1 MTSRP
6 DTSSVPPPPEPPMI
20 PLADTTLSEEEVE
33 AAARVLRS
41 GWLTMGPEVKA
52 FEEEFADRFGAR
64 HAIGVANGTAAL
76 HLAYQAAGLREG
88 DEFCLP
94 ALTFVATLN
103 AGLYLRARPVLVD
116 CTSED
121 DLTLSPSDLERKITP
136 RTRLIVT
143 MPYGGFCPDMERI
156 CALADARKIPIVE
169 DACHAPL
176 AELNGRKIGTFGL
189 ASTWS
194 FYGNKNMTTGEGGM
208 VLTDDDETARRVRLL
223 RSHGMTTLTWER
235 HRGHAAEYDVVEA
248 GYNYR
253 LDEVRAAIGR
263 VQLRKLDEANR
274 LRSAAARLL
283 REALAPLAARGLRI
297 PFEYPRGHSAHHLFV
312 ILLPD
317 GCNRRA
323 FRDAMRR
330 AGVMTSVHYPPLDSF
345 SHCRALGL
353 DKQNLPVLR
362 SLQNRLVTLPLGPTL
377 TATQVHRIAAATA
390 QALGQSMAHT

>member
-1 MTSRP
+1 
-6 DTSSVPPPPEPPMI
+6 MI
-20 PLADTTLSEEEVE
+20 PLADTTLGEEEVE

-103 AGLYLRARPVLVD
+103 AGLYPHARPVLVD

-263 VQLRKLDEANR
+263 VQLRKLDEANH
-274 LRSAAARLL
+274 LRAAAARLL

-297 PFEYPRGHSAHHLFV
+297 PFEHPRGHSAHHLFV

-317 GCNRRA
+317 GCDRRA
-323 FRDAMRR
+323 CRDAMRR

-362 SLQNRLVTLPLGPTL
+362 GLQNRLVTLPLGPTL
-377 TATQVHRIAAATA
+377 TATQVHRIAGAVDE
-390 QALGQSMAHT
+390 ALR